1 MHHRRNVEFCNNFVN
16 IPFRNVE
23 VLHTLWT
30 NNSLKSPDGSLR
42 ADISVAQKMFTL
54 IYQLF
59 AAVPRHRSADTEIG
73 ASSPFWGVKKH
84 RQRHILR
91 CCVDCACG
99 PGIKRKAAVSL
110 DAAALYT
117 SFSQPAKQL
126 FRRRTRALP

>member
-1 MHHRRNVEFCNNFVN
+1 
-16 IPFRNVE
+16 
-23 VLHTLWT
+23 
-30 NNSLKSPDGSLR
+30 
-42 ADISVAQKMFTL
+42 MFTL

-59 AAVPRHRSADTEIG
+59 AAGIRHRSAGMEIG
-73 ASSPFWGVKKH
+73 ASSLFWGVKKH

-91 CCVDCACG
+91 CCVGCVRR

-110 DAAALYT
+110 DTAALYT